1 MVLAD
6 MNPLKT
12 EYGHNS
18 LKVVY
23 RSGNEL
29 KEKILAPS
37 KENLLHLN
45 ELYANGSVISVH
57 SMEASLSEIF
67 RKLSGLT

>member
-1 MVLAD
+1 MEEK
-6 MNPLKT
+6 NRLKT

-29 KEKILAPS
+29 NEKILAPS
-37 KENLLHLN
+37 RENLLHLN
-45 ELYANGSVISVH
+45 DLYANNLVVSVH